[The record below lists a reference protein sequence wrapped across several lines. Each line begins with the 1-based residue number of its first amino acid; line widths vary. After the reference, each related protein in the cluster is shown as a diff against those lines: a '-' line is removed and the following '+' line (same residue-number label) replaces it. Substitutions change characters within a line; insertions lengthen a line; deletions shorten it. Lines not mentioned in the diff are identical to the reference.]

1 MTGIAGIDLTPANT
15 KLSQYLAAE
24 EAVLLGQEYTI
35 NGRRLVRADLAAIR
49 LGIEYWNNWVKRLNA
64 RSAGRSAA
72 IVPRPGF

>member
-1 MTGIAGIDLTPANT
+1 MAGIDLTTANA
-15 KLSQYLAAE
+15 KLTQYLAAE

-49 LGIEYWNNWVKRLNA
+49 QGIEYWNNWVKRLNA
-64 RSAGRSAA
+64 RAGGRSAA